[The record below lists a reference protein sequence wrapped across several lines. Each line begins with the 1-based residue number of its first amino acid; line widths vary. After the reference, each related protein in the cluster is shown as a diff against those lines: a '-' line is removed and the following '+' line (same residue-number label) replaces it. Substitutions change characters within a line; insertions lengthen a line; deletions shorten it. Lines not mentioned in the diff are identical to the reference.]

1 MADEVK
7 EMRGAIQHA
16 LVVLD
21 LGKVDLKT
29 LSPQALGMIEKMMVD
44 SAIEDLKL
52 TAPTELQ
59 KTLLEE
65 AVHNVMIEAINGRQ
79 KGVSICMF
87 PEEE

>member
-1 MADEVK
+1 MADEMKKMQDAV
-7 EMRGAIQHA
+7 RHA

-21 LGKVDLKT
+21 PGKLDLAT
-29 LSPQALGMIEKMMVD
+29 LSPQALGMIENMMVNA
-44 SAIEDLKL
+44 AIEDLKL